1 MSESSFETRSRA
13 SISPDADRSDQQLW
27 DPAIQIHTLDLL
39 VAEIQRLSVQVI
51 GTPEDLMD
59 VHSQMHYILQG
70 CRPTLL
76 DHSQAY
82 RLLSSALCL

>member
-13 SISPDADRSDQQLW
+13 SISPDAGRSYQQVW
-27 DPAIQIHTLDLL
+27 DPATQIHTLDLL

-59 VHSQMHYILQG
+59 VHSQMH
-70 CRPTLL
+70 
-76 DHSQAY
+76 
-82 RLLSSALCL
+82 